1 MCDSTRFSGLELNF
15 IVDSLAVLRLTR
27 LVTEDTIFDAQRE
40 WVALTAPDKIAYLV
54 TCPHCVSI
62 HLGIAAVVLRKIAP
76 RAWNPFATALALSAV
91 TSVKTEFL
99 ETLDQ

>member
-1 MCDSTRFSGLELNF
+1 MKATPLELA
-15 IVDSLAVLRLTR
+15 IDALAVARLTR
-27 LVTEDTIFDAQRE
+27 LVTEDTIFDGPRE
-40 WVALTAPDKIAYLV
+40 QIALNAPDKIAYLV

-62 HLGIAAVVLRKIAP
+62 YAGAAAVVLRKIAP

>member
-1 MCDSTRFSGLELNF
+1 MTDTPLELA
-15 IVDSLAVLRLTR
+15 VDALAVARLTR

-40 WVALTAPDKIAYLV
+40 WVALNAPDKIAYLV

-62 HLGIAAVVLRKIAP
+62 HLGMAAVVLRKIAP

-91 TSVKTEFL
+91 TSVKTELL